1 MKLDFT
7 KMHGLANDFVI
18 LDMRKKKQ
26 NLTLA
31 QMRLLCDRKR
41 GIGCDQLIIID
52 KGPCMRIINAD
63 GTEVENCG
71 NALRCAGLLLS
82 AELGDCFNIKT
93 PTGTH
98 AIDATDKKAIKVN
111 MGKADILASPLKFNL
126 EMFEK
131 PDHISIGNPHLAFFV
146 DDLSA
151 YPLERLGPQIENHP
165 KFPER
170 INVEIA
176 RVKSADVIEM
186 RIWERGAGLTEACG
200 SGACAV
206 AYAAHKR
213 GLIKN
218 HVSILMPGGSL
229 EIDINDQEEIIMT
242 GPATLTYTGV
252 IELDMSS

>member
-1 MKLDFT
+1 MKLNFT
-7 KMHGLANDFVI
+7 KMHGLANDFVM
-18 LDMRKKKQ
+18 LDMRKKKVD
-26 NLTLA
+26 LSLA
-31 QMRLLCDRKR
+31 QIRLLCDRKR
-41 GIGCDQLIIID
+41 GIGCDQLIIIE

-63 GTEVENCG
+63 GSEVENCG
-71 NALRCAGLLLS
+71 NALRCTGLLLHK
-82 AELGDCFNIKT
+82 ELGDCFTIKT

-98 AIDATDKKAIKVN
+98 KIDATDKNAIKVN

-146 DDLSA
+146 EDLSN
-151 YPLERLGPQIENHP
+151 YPLERLGPEIENHP

-170 INVEIA
+170 VNVEVA

-213 GLIKN
+213 GLINK
-218 HVSILMPGGSL
+218 HVSILMPGGNL
-229 EIDINDQEEIIMT
+229 EIEINDKEEVIMT
-242 GPATLTYTGV
+242 GPASLTYTGT
-252 IELDMSS
+252 IELE